1 MEAIRDVLAPQQ
13 LKGIGG
19 IARFS
24 PPDADALEKEHMAFH
39 SAKAGPMSIKKGFI
53 FALVRA
59 IFIKNLN
66 FTCPIKYL

>member
-1 MEAIRDVLAPQQ
+1 MFHQDLCLRGGHPRHCDDISLAPQQ

-24 PPDADALEKEHMAFH
+24 PPDADALEKEHIMAFH

-53 FALVRA
+53 FA
-59 IFIKNLN
+59 
-66 FTCPIKYL
+66 

>member
-1 MEAIRDVLAPQQ
+1 MFHQDLCLRGGHPRRLAPQQ

-53 FALVRA
+53 FA
-59 IFIKNLN
+59 
-66 FTCPIKYL
+66 

>member
-1 MEAIRDVLAPQQ
+1 MFHQDLCLRRDHPRRLAPQQ

-53 FALVRA
+53 FA
-59 IFIKNLN
+59 
-66 FTCPIKYL
+66 